1 MVIFIKVL
9 GSWKVRIFKNLDF
22 QKSGFWKNR
31 IFKKVSFFTN
41 WDFESRDFLKNRD
54 FLENRDFEKSGF
66 WKIGFSNFLFFLIFQ
81 VEINKWVLLKK
92 NGFSKVR
99 ILKNRD
105 FQKSEFSKVG
115 FFLKCP
121 FKQFRRN
128 GTYMEVGFSKVPI
141 SPFGGRAEVTPL
153 RGITFSIFHVL

>member
-1 MVIFIKVL
+1 MK
-9 GSWKVRIFKNLDF
+9 SQDF
-22 QKSGFWKNR
+22 QKSGFSKVRILKKSDFQKSQFFYKLGFWKSG
-31 IFKKVSFFTN
+31 F
-41 WDFESRDFLKNRD
+41 
-54 FLENRDFEKSGF
+54 FEKSGF
-66 WKIGFSNFLFFLIFQ
+66 FGKSGFWKVGILKNRFFNFFFFSIFQ
-81 VEINKWVLLKK
+81 VEIEKWEFFQKIW
-92 NGFSKVR
+92 FSKVR

-105 FQKSEFSKVG
+105 FQKSGFSKIW
-115 FFLKCP
+115 FFKSRIFFTCP